1 MLCRSAPIYVHL
13 WSLSSPKQIKCHHR
27 LVSWCQYSWSEPVV
41 WRLIISK
48 SGVGWAP
55 CSQNTNKYSE
65 YSTLEKY
72 SIKLEELYRSI
83 PNRQAWPFSSRHKHF
98 DVCGFKNKNLNL
110 SITLVNTTTGQHCR
124 WPSLALCFNS
134 VKALIKYSGVP
145 LGSILGPFVF
155 FSPSLCTRSLIEKE
169 SSWLSAV

>member
-1 MLCRSAPIYVHL
+1 MFICGHYHHQSKLNAITDSFPDVNNPGPNQWFDVWLFLNQVLDELRVHKH
-13 WSLSSPKQIKCHHR
+13 KQIFWILNSRK
-27 LVSWCQYSWSEPVV
+27 
-41 WRLIISK
+41 
-48 SGVGWAP
+48 
-55 CSQNTNKYSE
+55 
-65 YSTLEKY
+65 
-72 SIKLEELYRSI
+72 IKLEELYRSI

-145 LGSILGPFVF
+145 LGSILGPFGF
-155 FSPSLCTRSLIEKE
+155 FFPFFMYAVTYRERAAMIECGVKI
-169 SSWLSAV
+169 